1 MAETK
6 DKKKKE
12 TKVGGDKKP
21 KFNFYWVYGLIALI
35 LLGLQFLGSE
45 SNSKKSNWKEL
56 ETALVEGDVKK
67 LTAFRQEEI
76 VYLEVALQPE
86 SLKKEKYKDIK
97 PNGVGSGNAVLS

>member
-56 ETALVEGDVKK
+56 ETAVVPGDDRSLPSLPGV
-67 LTAFRQEEI
+67 AHPIEI
-76 VYLEVALQPE
+76 LAGPLFPAVAL
-86 SLKKEKYKDIK
+86 
-97 PNGVGSGNAVLS
+97 AVT